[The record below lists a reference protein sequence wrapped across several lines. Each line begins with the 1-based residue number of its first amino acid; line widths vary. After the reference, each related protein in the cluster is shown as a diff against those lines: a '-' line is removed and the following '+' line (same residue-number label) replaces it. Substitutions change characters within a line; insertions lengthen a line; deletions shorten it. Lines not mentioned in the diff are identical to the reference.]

1 MGFFQKIDSEAG
13 SPKKSQSSVSSIP
26 YTQGEK
32 VMLTYELKKS
42 SGVPLYE
49 ALYRCIR
56 GDILSGA
63 LRPGEKLP
71 SKRALAENLEV
82 SKITVE
88 AAYSQLLS
96 EGYICSKEK
105 VGYFVETVER
115 RAPVPAAPALHP
127 KEDAACLLDL
137 TANGTE
143 QFPFSVWSRLQ
154 REVMLDFGE
163 ALLAPLPNRGIPELR
178 QAIAGHLAAFRGM
191 RVDPEN
197 ILIGAGTDFL
207 YNLLIQ
213 LLGRE
218 KVYAVE
224 EPGYGKIRKIYAAGG
239 VQTVSAA
246 MDDRGVI
253 PEGLGSA
260 DVLHISPSHHFPT
273 GIVTPVSRRREL
285 LDWANRGEK
294 WIIED
299 DYDSEFR
306 FDAHPVPA
314 MQSLDD
320 GGRVIYMN
328 SFSKSLAPSIR
339 ISYMVLPGGLMA
351 AFQQKLGF
359 YSCTVPSF
367 EQYTLARF
375 LSRGFFEKHINRM
388 RKFYKNRR
396 NAVVSLLEK
405 CSFSDKLTIQEQD
418 AGLHFLLNVDTS
430 LSDQSLTEK
439 LAALG
444 IRVRALS
451 SYYHD
456 QSEDL
461 HCLVINYSGLKEER
475 LAAALAAISQEWT

>member
-71 SKRALAENLEV
+71 SKRALAENLEA

-88 AAYSQLLS
+88 AASSQLLS